1 MKNQIKSTTVSYC
14 KAKKRASRNERHKL
28 TLQLIKA
35 KQRLTDGDNSA
46 FKEIK
51 NLENEL
57 KILNLNELE
66 GVKIRSRSQWIEDGE
81 KPSRYFFSLERKR
94 ANDNHISSF
103 FTKQNTEVT
112 EKDDLISTATEFYQ
126 DLYSKLPTDKNMQ
139 AELINNL
146 DAHLS
151 PDNAALCDGLFTLN
165 ELYDAASKM
174 AHSKTPGLD
183 GFHVEFYLKFWGR
196 KGKILIDVFNESF
209 ASGSLPHSQKLSLI
223 RLIHKKQD
231 RRLLKNWRPISLLNV
246 DYKIAAK
253 ALANRLRTVLAEIVN
268 DDQTCSVPGRS
279 ISDHLNLIRDLLVY
293 IDKADECG
301 ILLNLDQEKAF
312 DRVDCDFLQNV
323 LIQFGFVDSFRRWI
337 DVLYNGAHS
346 KLIISGFLSPSINL
360 EKGVHQGC
368 PLSPLLYVLLSEV
381 LGCSIRKCPG
391 IDGFRLPGAGGLQFK
406 VAQYADDTMLFLKD
420 DLSLRHLMDL
430 INQYE
435 LATGAW
441 LNKEKSEAMWV
452 GKWRFIRTDRPYHF
466 KWVTKMKILGTFFSQ
481 QNVEKDNWQPKLEKV
496 LDLWKSRDLS
506 FVGRSLIINILG
518 ASLFWY
524 LAKVF
529 IVPKWVATSF
539 DRLVWP
545 FLWNGKTETVKR
557 SVLYNPLSKGGLR
570 MINVSTKCKS
580 LLVLNLS
587 SFLESS

>member
-1 MKNQIKSTTVSYC
+1 MTITF
-14 KAKKRASRNERHKL
+14 L
-28 TLQLIKA
+28 PFL
-35 KQRLTDGDNSA
+35 
-46 FKEIK
+46 
-51 NLENEL
+51 
-57 KILNLNELE
+57 LN
-66 GVKIRSRSQWIEDGE
+66 R
-81 KPSRYFFSLERKR
+81 
-94 ANDNHISSF
+94 
-103 FTKQNTEVT
+103 TEVT

-165 ELYDAASKM
+165 ELYDTASKM
-174 AHSKTPGLD
+174 AHSKMPGLD
-183 GFHVEFYLKFWGR
+183 GFPVEFYLKFWGR
-196 KGKILIDVFNESF
+196 TGKILVDVFNESF

-268 DDQTCSVPGRS
+268 EDQTCSVPGRS
-279 ISDHLNLIRDLLVY
+279 ISDHLNLMRDLLDY
-293 IDKADECG
+293 IDKTDECG

-312 DRVDCDFLQNV
+312 DRVDRDFLQNV
-323 LIQFGFVDSFRRWI
+323 LIQFGFGDSFRRWI

-346 KLIISGFLSPSINL
+346 KLIINGFLSPSINL
-360 EKGVHQGC
+360 EKGVRQGC
-368 PLSPLLYVLLSEV
+368 PLS
-381 LGCSIRKCPG
+381 G
-391 IDGFRLPGAGGLQFK
+391 IEGFRLPGAGGLQFR
-406 VAQYADDTMLFLKD
+406 VAQYADDTTLFLKD
-420 DLSLRHLMDL
+420 DLSLRHVMNL
-430 INQYE
+430 INKYE
-435 LATGAW
+435 LATEAK

-452 GKWRFIRTDRPYHF
+452 GKWRFVRTDRPYNF
-466 KWVTKMKILGTFFSQ
+466 KWVTKMKILGAFFSQ
-481 QNVEKDNWQPKLEKV
+481 QNVEKDNWQPKLEKLEKV

-570 MINVSTKCKS
+570 MINFSTKCKS
-580 LLVLNLS
+580 LLVSNLS
-587 SFLESS
+587 SFLESSRKCKWHYFAQYYLGRRLASINTRWASFASNLKPNAFLLPAFYKDSLEALKLILTSGSFQSSARKCYEFFIRKVTEPPTCTYNDWQDLEIFRN